1 MTLRSSNHHSESF
14 LPNSAQEML
23 LKAGL
28 LENPLAVD
36 CWREYL
42 NLVEFDD
49 TDFGSSRLL
58 PLVYRNLH
66 NLGYDDPYMGRMKG
80 IYRRTWAE
88 NQKNF
93 QHIPGL
99 ITAFRAAGIPLLLL
113 KGSALLLLCYR
124 DFGLRAMGDFDLAV
138 PAPKILEAVSLLE
151 KKHWRVCLEFPKLQI
166 ELHHALHFQNPR
178 QEDLDLHWH
187 ILVHR
192 CEDAYDRPFWEG
204 AQPLEYKGETL
215 LSPQP
220 ADHLIHTCLHG
231 AAWSPLAPI
240 RWVADACYLIRRC
253 EIDWDRILE
262 MGSLL
267 GMVPALQVTM
277 PYLKERFSAAIPED
291 FLSRLAAI
299 EAPVWQRREFEILSR
314 PIGFFGMLPLLRQR
328 YSHVDRGEERFRS
341 FLDYLR
347 TYYGMDSYRD
357 LLRYFS
363 KKAWGKFSK
372 RLGFRVSRA
381 TNATPSGA

>member
-1 MTLRSSNHHSESF
+1 MTPRSQYPHFESF
-14 LPNSAQEML
+14 LPSPAQEML

-28 LENPLAVD
+28 LENPEAVD

-42 NLVEFDD
+42 KQVEFDD

-58 PLVYRNLH
+58 PLVYRNL
-66 NLGYDDPYMGRMKG
+66 NALGYDDAYMGRMKG

-99 ITAFRAAGIPLLLL
+99 VTAFRAAGIPLLLL

-138 PAPKILEAVSLLE
+138 PAPRILEAVRLLE
-151 KKHWRVCLEFPKLQI
+151 KKHWRACLEYPKLQI
-166 ELHHALHFQNPR
+166 ELHHAVHFQSLR

-204 AQPLEYKGETL
+204 ARPLEYKGEIL

-220 ADHLIHTCLHG
+220 ADHLLHACLHG

-240 RWVADACYLIRRC
+240 RWVADAYYLIRRC
-253 EIDWDRILE
+253 EIDWERILA
-262 MGSLL
+262 MGPLL
-267 GMVPALQVTM
+267 GMTPALQVTM
-277 PYLKERFSAAIPED
+277 SYLKERFSAPIPED
-291 FLSRLAAI
+291 FLLRLAAI
-299 EAPVWQRREFEILSR
+299 EPPEWQRREFDVLSR

-328 YSHVDRGEERFRS
+328 YSHVDRGEERFKS
-341 FLDYLR
+341 FPDYLR
-347 TYYGMDSYRD
+347 TYYGLENYRD

-363 KKAWGKFSK
+363 GKAWQKLRR
-372 RLGFRVSRA
+372 RLGFQASRS